1 MRPAFAKTLR
11 RGRLFRQFIL
21 RPLIA
26 EKVRTITTV
35 LGVALGIAVVIAI
48 QLTNASSVRGFETA
62 LETVAGKTAVEVTGS
77 GTGVDETLLPEMGWL
92 RDFGIVSPVIEGTAA
107 LITGDV
113 ASLSRRRMEAVKV
126 LGVDIV
132 RDQPFRDYQLL
143 ETGEPQGSPLQGT
156 VNTQQFLEIL
166 TSEQSVVITE
176 KLATRRN
183 YRLGS
188 PLTLMIGDRILP
200 FVVRGIL
207 KNEGPARVLDGNFM
221 LMDIAAAQLAFD
233 RLGRVDRLDVLV
245 PEGADLHS
253 SVAAIAS
260 RLPEGLSAQRP
271 GRRGEQVETMLEAF
285 HTNLTAMSWIALVVG
300 LFLVYNTITIS
311 VVARRQEIG
320 TLRALGLT
328 RNKVLLLFLGE
339 AAALA
344 VAGVAIGL
352 GLARLLAD
360 AAVTLTSSTVSTL
373 YIASVAAP
381 PDMNITHLWM
391 AIAIGLPLS
400 LIAAAIP
407 ALEASRVP
415 PTAAMRGHDT
425 LDMRVRFT
433 PTPLIIA
440 VVLLGLAY
448 ALAQLPP
455 IGRRP
460 VFGYVSSFI
469 IVIGSA
475 FLVPAIMYGLARI
488 GRVFLRRRLGVEGLL
503 AHANLTSA
511 IPRLSI
517 SVAALSVSLSMMVAI
532 AVMIG
537 SFRDTVVYWV
547 GQTLQAD
554 LFIGPG
560 VRPTVG
566 AEQTVSEDVIQAV
579 SKHPDVLTIDQFR
592 QVDLVYNGNLAVLGA
607 GSFDVVYNQSSLLF
621 KSPSNGREQLR
632 AAIGQDAVI
641 VSEPFANRY
650 GKKDGDM
657 LDIPTPKGPHPFR
670 IVAVYYDYASDRG
683 AAIMDRGTFEKH
695 FGARQPTAVAAYL
708 KDGADPERVRAEMLE
723 MLDDGHRAFI
733 YSNRTLRREILAVF
747 DSTFAITYALELIAI
762 AVAMLGVAGTL
773 LTLVLERRRE
783 LSLLRLTGA
792 DRRQVRRMVII
803 EAALIGA
810 VSQGIGLTVGLVLSL
825 VLIYVINVQSFG
837 WTIQFHLPTAFLVQ
851 ASIAV
856 VIATAV
862 AGIYPAR
869 RAAQLVLN
877 HYE

>member
-1 MRPAFAKTLR
+1 MRI
-11 RGRLFRQFIL
+11 FRQFIL

-35 LGVALGIAVVIAI
+35 LGVSLGIAVVIAI

-62 LETVAGKTAVEVTGS
+62 LETVAGKTAVEVIGS
-77 GTGVDETLLPEMGWL
+77 GTGVDESLLPEISWL
-92 RDFGIVSPVIEGTAA
+92 REFGVVSPVIEGMAA
-107 LITGDV
+107 LVNGDPRTM
-113 ASLSRRRMEAVKV
+113 SRRQMEAVKI
-126 LGVDIV
+126 LGVDIL
-132 RDQPFRDYQLL
+132 RDQPFRDYQLMD
-143 ETGEPQGSPLQGT
+143 TGGSTEL
-156 VNTQQFLEIL
+156 NTQRFLEIL
-166 TSEQSVVITE
+166 TSQQSIVITE
-176 KLATRRN
+176 RLAARRGFTI
-183 YRLGS
+183 GS
-188 PLTLMIGDRILP
+188 PLTLMIGDRVLP

-207 KNEGPARVLDGNFM
+207 ENEGPARVLDGNFM
-221 LMDIAAAQLAFD
+221 LMDIAAAQLAFG
-233 RLGRVDRLDVLV
+233 RLGRIDRLDVLL
-245 PEGADLHS
+245 PDDADLQS
-253 SVAAIAS
+253 SVQAIAT
-260 RLPEGLSAQRP
+260 RLPAGLAAQRP
-271 GRRGEQVETMLEAF
+271 SRRGEQVETMLAAF

-300 LFLVYNTITIS
+300 LFLVYNTVTIS

-328 RNKVLLLFLGE
+328 RHQVLLLFLGE

-344 VAGVAIGL
+344 VAGIVIGL

-381 PDMNITHLWM
+381 PEMDISHVWM

-425 LDMRVRFT
+425 LDTRVRFS
-433 PTPLIIA
+433 PAPLIVA

-448 ALAQLPP
+448 GLAQLPP

-460 VFGYVSSFI
+460 VFGYMSAFV
-469 IVIGSA
+469 IVIGGA
-475 FLVPAIMYGLARI
+475 FLVPAIMYGLARA
-488 GRVFLRRRLGVEGLL
+488 GRLFLRRRLGVEGLL

-560 VRPTVG
+560 IRPTVG
-566 AEQTVSEDVIQAV
+566 SEQTVSEDVIQAIA
-579 SKHPDVLTIDQFR
+579 KHPQVAALDRFR
-592 QVDLVYNGNLAVLGA
+592 QVDLVYEGNLAVLGA
-607 GSFDVVYNQSSLLF
+607 GSFDVVYNQGSLLF
-621 KSPSNGREQLR
+621 KSPSNGREMLNE
-632 AAIGQDAVI
+632 AIGQDTVI
-641 VSEPFANRY
+641 VSEPFAMRY
-650 GKKDGDM
+650 GKRDGDTI
-657 LDIPTPKGPHPFR
+657 DIPTPQGVKPFR

-683 AAIMDRGTFEKH
+683 AAIMDRGTFRKY
-695 FGARQPTAVAAYL
+695 FGDLQPSGVAAYL
-708 KDGADPERVRAEMLE
+708 QPGADPEQVRSEMLA
-723 MLDDGHRAFI
+723 MLDEGHRAFI
-733 YSNRTLRREILAVF
+733 YSNRTLRNEILVVF

-762 AVAMLGVAGTL
+762 VVAMLGVAGTL
-773 LTLVLERRRE
+773 LTLVLELRRE

-810 VSQGIGLTVGLVLSL
+810 VSQGIGLAVGFALSL

-837 WTIQFHLPTAFLVQ
+837 WTIQFHLPLAFLVQ

-877 HYE
+877 HDE